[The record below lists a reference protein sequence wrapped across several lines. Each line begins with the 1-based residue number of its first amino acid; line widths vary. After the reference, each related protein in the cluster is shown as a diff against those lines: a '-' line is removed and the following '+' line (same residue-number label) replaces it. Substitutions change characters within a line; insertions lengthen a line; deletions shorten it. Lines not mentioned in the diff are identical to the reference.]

1 MKYKGPVIHDYKV
14 FHTDM
19 SIASHTKTGR
29 GFDCSSEE
37 FSATASKEL
46 EFVFLSARFGFA
58 FGFDSTMKNRT
69 SYLPATCIVL

>member
-1 MKYKGPVIHDYKV
+1 
-14 FHTDM
+14 M
-19 SIASHTKTGR
+19 SIVSHTKTGR

-58 FGFDSTMKNRT
+58 FGFDSTMKNQT
-69 SYLPATCIVL
+69 SY

>member
-14 FHTDM
+14 FHTDIEV
-19 SIASHTKTGR
+19 SIVSHTKTGR

-46 EFVFLSARFGFA
+46 ELVFLSARFGFA
-58 FGFDSTMKNRT
+58 FGFDSTMKSRT
-69 SYLPATCIVL
+69 SY